1 MGYKVFNDT
10 TYRAAALSAPTH
22 NVTRIA
28 EVEYR
33 RTGHL
38 DALVDPRGYGV
49 IRPSRM
55 RFDERPDGLYVVT
68 IGTPVPVET
77 RLDTTGSMGGFVDTA
92 MRNLRDLYLLTQGML
107 PGCDLQISTG
117 IFGDC
122 EDANVLCRPQFEMD
136 PEKIVH
142 QLQLMTPQ
150 RGGAGNG
157 GEDPHYGIFGGA
169 YLIDRYINK
178 IGLKGYD
185 FTVTDEPARRDFD
198 EYQLRRI
205 YGDEVFDKVAENGFE
220 INRRSLP
227 DTKEVVSELLK
238 RAHGF
243 VLSVGDRYNAVR
255 FWQEMYGYERVVVL
269 PNVDYLPHV
278 QALIVGLTEGTLD
291 LAEADSFLANNN
303 VDRYAAREIMRSVV
317 NIPIGAQ
324 AELPNYGRR
333 PQAGDVFR
341 TKTDIWPMD
350 PSEVPAL
357 DSPSEELVDEGPTW
371 L

>member
-1 MGYKVFNDT
+1 MGYKVFNDVT
-10 TYRAAALSAPTH
+10 HRAATSFVPTY
-22 NVTRIA
+22 NVTRRA
-28 EVEYR
+28 EEEYR
-33 RTGHL
+33 RTGQL

-92 MRNLRDLYLLTQGML
+92 MRNLRDLYLLTQEML

-122 EDANVLCRPQFEMD
+122 ADANVLCRPQFEMD

-185 FTVTDEPARRDFD
+185 FTVTDEPARYYLD
-198 EYQLRRI
+198 ESQLRRI
-205 YGDEVFDKVAENGFE
+205 YGDEVFDRVAENGFE
-220 INRRSLP
+220 INRRLLP
-227 DTKEVVSELLK
+227 DTKEVVNELLK

-243 VLSVGDRYNAVR
+243 VLSVGDRYNAVK

-278 QALIVGLTEGTLD
+278 QAVIVGLTEGTLD
-291 LAEADSFLANNN
+291 LERVESFLTDHN
-303 VDRYAAREIMRSVV
+303 VERNAVREIMRSVV

-324 AELPNYGRR
+324 AELPNYDRR
-333 PQAGDVFR
+333 PMAGDVFR

-350 PSEVPAL
+350 PAEVPAL
-357 DSPSEELVDEGPTW
+357 ELLSDKLTDDEPNW